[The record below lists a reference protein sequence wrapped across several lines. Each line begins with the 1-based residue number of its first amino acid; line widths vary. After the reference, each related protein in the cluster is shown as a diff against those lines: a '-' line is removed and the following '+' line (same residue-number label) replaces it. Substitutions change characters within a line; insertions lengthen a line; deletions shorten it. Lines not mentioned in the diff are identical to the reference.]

1 MIAQK
6 QSKFMKP
13 TYLFLTKQHN
23 YNLDIT
29 MKMFQTKF

>member
-13 TYLFLTKQHN
+13 TYLFKQN
-23 YNLDIT
+23 NIYIYDNCYYYN
-29 MKMFQTKF
+29 